1 MKALKVIGIILLV
14 IVVGVGG
21 FVMFLKGESHL
32 ERSIIIKAPAEKVFM
47 VVNDF
52 SQNNQWSPW
61 FMIDPDTKYVFS
73 ENTVGVGAYY
83 SWDSEHP
90 DVRTGKQE
98 IMESIE
104 NEYVNTQ
111 MWFGGMTG
119 TYTAAY
125 ILKPLDNGVEL
136 TWTLESKADNA
147 GEKFFIDYISEE
159 AIGGVYEEGLKNL
172 KIYVEGLPDPEPV
185 QEEIGTDSSEVES
198 AM

>member
-1 MKALKVIGIILLV
+1 LV
-14 IVVGVGG
+14 IALGIAG
-21 FVMFLKGESHL
+21 FVMTLKGESHL
-32 ERSIIIKAPAEKVFM
+32 ERSITINVPAEKVFM

-52 SQNNQWSPW
+52 GKNKNWSPW
-61 FMIDPDTKYVFS
+61 FMIDPATKYVFS
-73 ENTVGVGAYY
+73 DNTVGVGASY

-98 IMESIE
+98 ILESTE

-119 TYTAAY
+119 TYTAAF
-125 ILKPLDNGVEL
+125 ILKPLGDGVEI

-159 AIGGVYEEGLKNL
+159 AIGTAYEQGLKSL
-172 KIYVEGLPDPEPV
+172 KTYIEGLPNPEPEILELDSV
-185 QEEIGTDSSEVES
+185 QVEQ
-198 AM
+198 M